1 MHLHKGEILFRQGD
15 SGQLYHL
22 KSGLLKII
30 RVHED
35 GVPFLMNII
44 TPDEMIPHHSLISP
58 HPYNGTA
65 IALVSCEVEPV
76 PASQWYRELE
86 QDPAKCRDIA
96 LPASGQAAHDAK
108 ANRSINRSDAG
119 REASKA
125 VGLVQDLYWPGTD
138 YGCPHAG
145 GNRPVPRTSAGNG

>member
-76 PASQWYRELE
+76 PASQWYRELGAGPG
-86 QDPAKCRDIA
+86 QMPRHCS
-96 LPASGQAAHDAK
+96 PASGQAAHDAK
-108 ANRSINRSDAG
+108 ANRSIDRSNAG
-119 REASKA
+119 REASQA
-125 VGLVQDLYWPGTD
+125 VGLV
-138 YGCPHAG
+138 
-145 GNRPVPRTSAGNG
+145 

>member
-58 HPYNGTA
+58 PSIQWHGYSSRVLRGRAGARIAVVPGTRA
-65 IALVSCEVEPV
+65 GPGQMPQHCS
-76 PASQWYRELE
+76 
-86 QDPAKCRDIA
+86 
-96 LPASGQAAHDAK
+96 PASGQAAHDAK
-108 ANRSINRSDAG
+108 ANRSIDRSNAN
-119 REASKA
+119 REASQA
-125 VGLVQDLYWPGTD
+125 VGLV
-138 YGCPHAG
+138 
-145 GNRPVPRTSAGNG
+145 